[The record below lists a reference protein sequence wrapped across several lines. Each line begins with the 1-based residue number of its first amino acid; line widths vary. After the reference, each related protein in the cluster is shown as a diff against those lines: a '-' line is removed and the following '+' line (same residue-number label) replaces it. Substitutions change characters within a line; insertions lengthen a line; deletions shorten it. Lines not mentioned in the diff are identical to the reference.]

1 MRLIIQ
7 VRGHIHIAL
16 YWTRAHIGVSTP
28 TARGNDPADKLAP
41 AGGAFLGGVLPLVT
55 TRIIPPGG
63 AAWKNSQCSSC
74 SSYRNSAMP
83 PFSSILSAFY
93 CYPDSSLLVSFS
105 GQPLGPAQA
114 ASVVSSFC
122 YRVSSA
128 RICVL
133 PVCSALLFM
142 GMWWENGSWLRVQ
155 SVLGAALGA
164 LYSVTDLATRYIL
177 LGLVRVI
184 HTYSPPF
191 LVMNIYV

>member
-1 MRLIIQ
+1 MISRTTPPAVSAGGQHEQRASASSTRPRYNIISDTDYCVSSKLHESIRPRANIKWLIAERIMRLIIQ

-83 PFSSILSAFY
+83 PFSLILSTFY
-93 CYPDSSLLVSFS
+93 CYPDSS
-105 GQPLGPAQA
+105 GAAGILGSALA
-114 ASVVSSFC
+114 GTCARSFC
-122 YRVSSA
+122 CIELLLSS
-128 RICVL
+128 
-133 PVCSALLFM
+133 
-142 GMWWENGSWLRVQ
+142 
-155 SVLGAALGA
+155 
-164 LYSVTDLATRYIL
+164 
-177 LGLVRVI
+177 
-184 HTYSPPF
+184 
-191 LVMNIYV
+191 